1 MTFSIVARCLTTR
14 SLGVGVSTAAP
25 AVGNRVSYV
34 EANIGA
40 IATQANTNINYGIKG
55 LKLLK
60 LGFSPKTC
68 LEAMLKEDSE
78 RETRQVI
85 IIDEEGRTAA
95 FTGKENVPW
104 KGHLKGR
111 DFIVAG
117 NMLVGKQVLE
127 AMKEIFENSTG
138 ELTERILEAL
148 EAGDEA
154 GGDKRGKLSAA
165 LVVAD
170 NKQEK
175 TQPLINLRVDISL
188 NPVKELRKIFEEY
201 KKIML

>member
-60 LGFSPKTC
+60 LGFSPQTC
-68 LEAMLKEDSE
+68 LEAILKEDSE

-85 IIDEEGRTAA
+85 IVDEEGRTAA
-95 FTGKENVPW
+95 FTGKENIPW

-127 AMKEIFENSTG
+127 AMKKTFENSTG
-138 ELTERILEAL
+138 ELAERILKAL

-154 GGDKRGKLSAA
+154 GGDKRGKLSAVL
-165 LVVAD
+165 LVAN

-188 NPVKELRKIFEEY
+188 NPVKELRKIFEKY
-201 KKIML
+201 KKIMR

>member
-1 MTFSIVARCLTTR
+1 MTFSIVARCLITR

-60 LGFSPKTC
+60 LGFSPQTC

-85 IIDEEGRTAA
+85 IVDEEGRTAA
-95 FTGKENVPW
+95 FTGKENIPW

-127 AMKEIFENSTG
+127 AMKKTFENSTG
-138 ELTERILEAL
+138 ELAERILKAL

-154 GGDKRGKLSAA
+154 GGDKRGKLSAVL
-165 LVVAD
+165 LVAN

-188 NPVKELRKIFEEY
+188 NPVKELRKIFEKY
-201 KKIML
+201 KKIMR

>member
-60 LGFSPKTC
+60 LGFSPQTC

-85 IIDEEGRTAA
+85 IVDEEGRTAA
-95 FTGKENVPW
+95 FTGKENIPW

-127 AMKEIFENSTG
+127 AMKKTFENSTG
-138 ELTERILEAL
+138 ELAERILKAL

-154 GGDKRGKLSAA
+154 GGDKRGKLSAVL
-165 LVVAD
+165 LVAN

-188 NPVKELRKIFEEY
+188 NPVKELRKIFEKY
-201 KKIML
+201 KKIMR

>member
-60 LGFSPKTC
+60 LGFSPQTC

-95 FTGKENVPW
+95 FTGKENIPW

-127 AMKEIFENSTG
+127 AMKKTFENSTG
-138 ELTERILEAL
+138 ELAERILKAL

-154 GGDKRGKLSAA
+154 GGDKRGKLSAVL
-165 LVVAD
+165 LVAN

-188 NPVKELRKIFEEY
+188 NPVKELRKIFEKY
-201 KKIML
+201 KKIMR

>member
-60 LGFSPKTC
+60 LGFSPQTC

-85 IIDEEGRTAA
+85 IIDEEGWTAA
-95 FTGKENVPW
+95 FTGKENIPW

-127 AMKEIFENSTG
+127 AMKKTFENSTG
-138 ELTERILEAL
+138 ELAERILKAL

-154 GGDKRGKLSAA
+154 GGDKRGKLSAVL
-165 LVVAD
+165 LVAN

-188 NPVKELRKIFEEY
+188 NPVKELRKIFEKY
-201 KKIML
+201 KKIMR

>member
-60 LGFSPKTC
+60 LGFSPQTC

-85 IIDEEGRTAA
+85 IVDEEGRTAA
-95 FTGKENVPW
+95 FTGKENIPW

-127 AMKEIFENSTG
+127 AMKKTFENSTG
-138 ELTERILEAL
+138 ELAERILKAL

-188 NPVKELRKIFEEY
+188 NPVKELRKIFEKY
-201 KKIML
+201 KKIMR

>member
-1 MTFSIVARCLTTR
+1 MTFSIVARYLTTR

-60 LGFSPKTC
+60 LGFSPQTC

-85 IIDEEGRTAA
+85 IVDEEGRTAA
-95 FTGKENVPW
+95 FTGKENIPW

-127 AMKEIFENSTG
+127 AMKKTFENSTG
-138 ELTERILEAL
+138 ELAERILKAL

-188 NPVKELRKIFEEY
+188 NPVKELRKIFEKY
-201 KKIML
+201 KKIMR

>member
-60 LGFSPKTC
+60 LGFSPQTC

-85 IIDEEGRTAA
+85 IVDEEGRTAA
-95 FTGKENVPW
+95 FTGKENIPW

-127 AMKEIFENSTG
+127 AMKKTFENSTG
-138 ELTERILEAL
+138 ELAERILKAL

-165 LVVAD
+165 LVVAN

-188 NPVKELRKIFEEY
+188 NPVKELRKIFEKY
-201 KKIML
+201 KKIMR

>member
-95 FTGKENVPW
+95 FTGKENIPW